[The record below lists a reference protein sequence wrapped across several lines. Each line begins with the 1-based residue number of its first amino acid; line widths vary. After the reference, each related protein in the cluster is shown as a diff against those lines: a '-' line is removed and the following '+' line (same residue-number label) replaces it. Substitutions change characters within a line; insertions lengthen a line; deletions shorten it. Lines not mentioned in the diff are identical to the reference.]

1 MVWHACEFIKSL
13 PTTTSHHSRSK
24 YPNRRFVTQE
34 MSDRFIYVSY
44 LDWVAIKYP
53 EDAGK
58 VTQSKFTDIKNKGFN
73 ISRRFVIL

>member
-1 MVWHACEFIKSL
+1 
-13 PTTTSHHSRSK
+13 
-24 YPNRRFVTQE
+24 

-73 ISRRFVIL
+73 ITKRFVIL